1 MARTVTEIEQVMLD
15 KIAEDEKLTAKLT
28 NTSKTAIYRL
38 FVYIVAFCIRTL
50 ELLFDSHRLEV
61 EAALLEKTPH
71 QLYWYR
77 VKSLAFQY
85 GFSLLTDSDKF
96 DNTGA
101 TDEQIEDSKIIK
113 YCAVSQADNESR
125 LVVKIATETGG
136 SLSPLSSPQKA
147 AFVTYLQEIKDAGV
161 LITVINYL
169 PDRLYIT
176 ARIYYDPLVLDAD
189 GASILTGGK
198 PVEDAIT
205 AYIKNLPFNG
215 ELILASLVDSLQAVK
230 GVKIPHLDNVSTSF
244 IDPVTEEYEDPLF
257 VDVKVKP
264 QSGYFT
270 VVNFDDIEY
279 IPYVQS

>member
-1 MARTVTEIEQVMLD
+1 MARTVPEIEQIMLD
-15 KIAEDEKLTAKLT
+15 KIAEDEKLSAKLT
-28 NTSKTAIYRL
+28 NTSKTAIYKL
-38 FVYIVAFCIRTL
+38 FVYIVAFCIRAL
-50 ELLFDSHRLEV
+50 ELLFDSHRSEV

-113 YCAVSQADNESR
+113 YCAVSQAENESR
-125 LVVKIATETGG
+125 LVVKIATESSGA
-136 SLSPLSSPQKA
+136 LAPLSSPQKT
-147 AFVTYLQEIKDAGV
+147 AFVNYLQEIKDAGV

-176 ARIYYDPLVLDAD
+176 GRMYYDPLVLTAD

-215 ELILASLVDSLQAVK
+215 ELILASLVDALQAVK

-244 IDPVTEEYEDPLF
+244 IDPETEEYEDPLF